1 MYISLQVSLSNILDL
16 EYKDF
21 RHHFAA
27 LEKKEIEEIM
37 ERVSEN
43 GKMNF
48 HDFIMMCIPSK
59 FTIDFTEIPKIPEYA
74 KNKKKIS
81 PED

>member
-1 MYISLQVSLSNILDL
+1 
-16 EYKDF
+16 
-21 RHHFAA
+21 
-27 LEKKEIEEIM
+27 M

-43 GKMNF
+43 GRMNF

-74 KNKKKIS
+74 KNKKQT
-81 PED
+81 